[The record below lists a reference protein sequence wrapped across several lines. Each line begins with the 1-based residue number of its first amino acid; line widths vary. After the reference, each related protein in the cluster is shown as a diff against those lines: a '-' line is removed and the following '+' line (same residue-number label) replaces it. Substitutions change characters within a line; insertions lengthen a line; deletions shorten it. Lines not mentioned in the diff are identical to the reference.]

1 MTVSNNY
8 HNDDLNDN
16 ELTNNNKINKS
27 KIKNDKIKIY
37 IKGNKNISGKQT
49 LLTKPILE
57 FYNNIENLKTL
68 IPILDG
74 TSIISLR
81 LVDWFVTNYCKKY
94 NTIFN
99 INDFKIK
106 NNKIFQDFDKI
117 EDEIDLSYNGNNLI
131 YNNFDNFIL
140 VHNNY
145 KGQLKSHNKRHFDPF
160 CRRNRIKLYYDN
172 NKYFITT
179 IGQLNF
185 FKWAIETHILDY
197 IIQNIKDIEE
207 DMNTRNTK
215 VNNTNIDKKKT
226 KKKKKSSLKKKRK
239 ELSNCASKT
248 LVNYKYPTVISF
260 D

>member
-1 MTVSNNY
+1 MSST
-8 HNDDLNDN
+8 
-16 ELTNNNKINKS
+16 TNNNKKTTNKS
-27 KIKNDKIKIY
+27 NQEHKNIY
-37 IKGNKNISGKQT
+37 IKGSKNISGKQT
-49 LLTKPILE
+49 LLTIPILN
-57 FYNNIENLKTL
+57 FYKDDKNLKTL
-68 IPILDG
+68 IPILNG

-94 NTIFN
+94 NTVFN
-99 INDFKIK
+99 IFDFKK
-106 NNKIFQDFDKI
+106 KKCEPDNNF
-117 EDEIDLSYNGNNLI
+117 E

-145 KGQLKSHNKRHFDPF
+145 KGQLKSHNKKHFDPF

-172 NKYFITT
+172 NNYFITT

-185 FKWAIETHILDY
+185 FKWAIENHILDY
-197 IIQNIKDIEE
+197 INNNINEIET
-207 DMNTRNTK
+207 DMNNRNTK
-215 VNNTNIDKKKT
+215 INVTNIDKKKT
-226 KKKKKSSLKKKRK
+226 KKKKKNSLKKKKRK